1 MQNRTLI
8 RIVLGGLLL
17 LAAAAA
23 ILYVARPTMAVEMA
37 TANMQSMQEYV
48 VETGTTRLAA
58 SYAVYMPISGT
69 LHRIDLQAGDAV
81 SQGDTLAHIDPF
93 DIEKTILANE
103 GQIAAAEARTSG
115 VDTSKPKVEDIEA
128 ARQAEQFAAS
138 NEVMARKQLE
148 IAKINL
154 ANASEDNDRA
164 RRLFETGAI
173 SRTAFDEA
181 ERQFKLL
188 KEELEYRELAVDSAS
203 KSAQIAR
210 LKRESLTASVNDNE
224 FMRKAYEA
232 EIESIRASQAMR
244 RNELAKTDLKSPI
257 TGVVIQKLVETEGIL
272 QAGTP
277 LLILGDLSDI
287 EIESDVLSEEVVKMC
302 VGQPVE
308 VSGKALGEVTT
319 KGSISRIHPVGF
331 KKISALG
338 IEQQRVK
345 VVIRFD
351 NSTLKLRPGTSVDV
365 RIITN
370 ERNEALTVPERATFR
385 NGGEWSVFVYRG
397 GRAMLT
403 PVKLGL
409 RNEKWA
415 EVLDGVQPGDTIIA
429 EPRNELKNGTR
440 VRPI

>member
-1 MQNRTLI
+1 MPNRSKILLGAS
-8 RIVLGGLLL
+8 VLLG
-17 LAAAAA
+17 AAAFL
-23 ILYVARPTMAVEMA
+23 LYFGRTSVGVEIA
-37 TANMQSMQEYV
+37 TVSVQSIQEYV

-58 SYAVYMPISGT
+58 SYAVYMPIAGT
-69 LHRIDLQAGDAV
+69 LHRIELQAGDAV
-81 SQGDTLAHIDPF
+81 TQGDVLAHIDPF
-93 DIEKTILANE
+93 NIEKDILATE
-103 GQIAAAEARTSG
+103 GQIAAAEARTTG
-115 VDTSKPKVEDIEA
+115 VDTSKPKPEDIEA

-154 ANASEDNDRA
+154 ANASKDNDRA
-164 RRLFETGAI
+164 KRLLETGAI

-181 ERQFKLL
+181 ERKYKLL
-188 KEELEYRELAVDSAS
+188 QEELEYRDLAVESAS
-203 KSAQIAR
+203 QSAEIAR

-232 EIESIRASQAMR
+232 EIETIKARQDVR
-244 RNELAKTDLKSPI
+244 RNELLKADLRSPI
-257 TGVVIQKLVETEGIL
+257 TGVVIEKLVETEGIL

-287 EIESDVLSEEVVKMC
+287 EIESDILSEEVVRMR

-308 VSGKALGEVTT
+308 VTGKALGDVTA
-319 KGSISRIHPVGF
+319 KGEISRIYPVGF

-351 NSTLKLRPGTSVDV
+351 NTALKLRPGTSVDV

-370 ERNEALTVPERATFR
+370 ERDGTLTVPERATFR
-385 NGGEWSVFVYRG
+385 NGGEWSVFVHRG
-397 GRAMLT
+397 GRAVLT
-403 PVKLGL
+403 RVKLGL

-415 EVLDGVQPGDTIIA
+415 EVLQGLHAGDAVIA

-440 VRPI
+440 VRPL

>member
-1 MQNRTLI
+1 VGASALLTAVALFLYFGRTTI
-8 RIVLGGLLL
+8 
-17 LAAAAA
+17 
-23 ILYVARPTMAVEMA
+23 AVEIA
-37 TANMQSMQEYV
+37 TASLQSIQEYI
-48 VETGTTRLAA
+48 VETGTTRLGA
-58 SYAVYMPISGT
+58 SYAVYMPIAGT

-81 SQGDTLAHIDPF
+81 SQGDVLAHIDPF
-93 DIEKTILANE
+93 DIEKDILATE
-103 GQIAAAEARTSG
+103 GQIAAAEARTTG

-154 ANASEDNDRA
+154 ANASKDNDRA
-164 RRLFETGAI
+164 KRLLETGAI

-181 ERQFKLL
+181 ERKFKLL
-188 KEELEYRELAVDSAS
+188 QEELEYRELAVESAS
-203 KSAQIAR
+203 QSAEIAR
-210 LKRESLTASVNDNE
+210 LRRESLSASVNDNE

-232 EIESIRASQAMR
+232 EIETIKARQDVR
-244 RNELAKTDLKSPI
+244 RNELLKTDLKSPI
-257 TGVVIQKLVETEGIL
+257 TGVVIEKLVETEGIL

-287 EIESDVLSEEVVKMC
+287 EIESDVLSEDVVKMC

-308 VSGKALGEVTT
+308 VTGKALGDITVT
-319 KGSISRIHPVGF
+319 GEISRIYPVGF
-331 KKISALG
+331 RKISALG

-351 NSTLKLRPGTSVDV
+351 NSVPKLRPGTSVDV

-370 ERNEALTVPERATFR
+370 ERNDALTVPERATFR
-385 NGGEWSVFVYRG
+385 NGEEWCLFVCRG
-397 GRAMLT
+397 GRAVLT

-415 EVLDGVQPGDTIIA
+415 EVLEGVKAGDEVIA

-440 VRPI
+440 VRPT